1 MSEVLQEDFLEEEI
15 EQPKPK
21 RKRKKK
27 PSFTNRD
34 SLIKRRYRKGIVNT
48 TTGNVFEIK
57 SLDPKSLLLTRGS
70 AFLPIFNDFIAEPS
84 PETIAEPEIQDFI
97 HQIVCLGVTSI
108 KFVAKELEECED
120 EETPVSV
127 LDIDEQIEIFTSI
140 MELGSSEEEKTLWEF
155 FPGQP
160 FFITFFIFLVNSFL
174 FLSLNAR
181 HLGKKLQTSK

>member
-70 AFLPIFNDFIAEPS
+70 AVLPIFNDFIAEPS

-160 FFITFFIFLVNSFL
+160 EEQSQL
-174 FLSLNAR
+174 
-181 HLGKKLQTSK
+181 